1 MDTPPPSPQSTL
13 AESQHKATHKQT
25 VKSGR
30 GWILA
35 VSVLQLLSATLVY
48 VASRNV
54 DEPASTRTLMFTSIV
69 VAVLGL
75 IFFGLWIWARR
86 APFAAA
92 VSALSLYVS
101 FIALD
106 VVVDPSQLARGIIV
120 KMLIIAGLSQ
130 AVKSSYAL
138 KKAAEAG
145 R

>member
-1 MDTPPPSPQSTL
+1 MEFPSPSSPTTL

-25 VKSGR
+25 VKTGR

-35 VSVLQLLSATLVY
+35 VSILQLLSATLVF

-54 DEPASTRTLMFTSIV
+54 GEAAAARALLITSVV

-75 IFFGLWIWARR
+75 IFLGLWIWAKR

-92 VSALSLYVS
+92 VSALALYVS

-106 VVVDPSQLARGIIV
+106 AVIDPSQLVRGIIL
-120 KMLIIAGLSQ
+120 KILIIVGLSQ

-138 KKAAEAG
+138 KKAAEDNG
-145 R
+145 